1 MPCVSRC
8 WALWETRQ
16 WQILTRDLIENKSL
30 LITSPIDHSGCKVN
44 ANSQNCAKKKK
55 KLNEGYNNKPRAKK
69 RKFHKI
75 AKNKNEVIEHTTSK
89 TTTKESR
96 KVRKDFALLH
106 GIRLL
111 MQLYLRPSSRALKR
125 PEPLVLSLHT
135 RIVGDVKKREKKSKN
150 NSPLRELKMLQKISF
165 SIFFFSTCLKT
176 KQTKKKS
183 LMRKN

>member
-135 RIVGDVKKREKKSKN
+135 RIVGDVKKREKKNLKIIHRYVNWKCSKRFLFP
-150 NSPLRELKMLQKISF
+150 SSSSQLVLRQNKQK
-165 SIFFFSTCLKT
+165 K
-176 KQTKKKS
+176 
-183 LMRKN
+183 RV